1 MPYVVS
7 LVIAAVM
14 TVASIAGLLF
24 GTTGLYGTQT
34 NLFAAFLG
42 QDVLNLTVGLPML
55 LGAMWLAR
63 RGALIGQLLWPGA
76 LFYIL
81 YDYAF
86 YVLGGPVNV
95 LFLAYL
101 ALVTASAYTMVA
113 LVLAIDANAARRAL
127 GAAVPAR
134 AIAGTLI
141 VIAAL
146 FTVLWTVA
154 IFTTALGGPT
164 DPIGRVVY
172 TADLTIQLP
181 ALFLGGLMLWRRRA
195 IGYVVAPG
203 LLLQAGVYL
212 LGLSAICLTGSSP
225 TGAPA
230 TVADWSPGLLVGAV
244 TLGLLA
250 FYVRAP
256 LRHDIDSGAPQ
267 HREQRAW

>member
-7 LVIAAVM
+7 LAIAAVM
-14 TVASIAGLLF
+14 AVASIAGLLF

-42 QDVLNLTVGLPML
+42 QDVLNITVGLPML

-63 RGALIGQLLWPGA
+63 RGALIRPPLWPGA

-101 ALVTASAYTMVA
+101 ALLTASAYTMVA

-127 GAAVPAR
+127 AGAVPAR

-146 FTVLWTVA
+146 FTVLWTFA
-154 IFTTALGGPT
+154 IF
-164 DPIGRVVY
+164 
-172 TADLTIQLP
+172 
-181 ALFLGGLMLWRRRA
+181 
-195 IGYVVAPG
+195 
-203 LLLQAGVYL
+203 
-212 LGLSAICLTGSSP
+212 
-225 TGAPA
+225 A
-230 TVADWSPGLLVGAV
+230 T
-244 TLGLLA
+244 
-250 FYVRAP
+250 
-256 LRHDIDSGAPQ
+256 
-267 HREQRAW
+267 